1 VTSSITDSLNNY
13 DSDHTS
19 HTSINAVDL
28 SAKIQASISTV
39 APGNDT
45 IIGGDGNDILFG
57 DLVNATTASGIAVE
71 GTAALKVLTGNS
83 LISDADLHEYITQ
96 NITQFNVGGTLGG
109 DDTLLGGNGN
119 DILFGQA
126 GNDILIGGKGND
138 TLIGGGGTDTFL
150 WLKGDT
156 NTTATTGTGL
166 GTDVIKDF
174 STAQGDKLDLR
185 DLLQGETDA
194 TLTNFLKATVVG
206 ANTTLDIS
214 TTGQLN
220 ATGGTANANV
230 HITVEGVTWNNDMI
244 KSLVAGTD
252 PTIKIDHS

>member
-1 VTSSITDSLNNY
+1 
-13 DSDHTS
+13 
-19 HTSINAVDL
+19 
-28 SAKIQASISTV
+28 
-39 APGNDT
+39 
-45 IIGGDGNDILFG
+45 LFG
-57 DLVNATTASGIAVE
+57 DLVTATTASGIAVE
-71 GTAALKVLTGNS
+71 GTAALKALTGNS
-83 LISDADLHEYITQ
+83 LISDADLHAYITQ
-96 NITQFNVGGTLGG
+96 NIATFNVGGTSGG
-109 DDTLLGGNGN
+109 DDTLLGGGGN

-126 GNDILIGGKGND
+126 GNDTLNGGLGNDILIGGKGND